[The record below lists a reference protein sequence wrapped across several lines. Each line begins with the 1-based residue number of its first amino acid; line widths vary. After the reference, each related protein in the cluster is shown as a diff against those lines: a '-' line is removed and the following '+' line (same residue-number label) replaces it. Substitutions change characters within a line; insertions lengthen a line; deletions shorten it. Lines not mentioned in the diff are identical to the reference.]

1 MSTNLCEII
10 RSSSIVIIAIG
21 NRLEENRRNKNS
33 LIISPARP
41 RASSLSIY
49 LVPALRPEAA
59 EPKAKMEMVETAE
72 VETAEVETAEV
83 ETAEVEMAEVEMAEV
98 EMAEVEMAEVEMA
111 EVEMA
116 GAGLA
121 EIPAAET
128 VVEVAGV
135 EKTVEEL
142 LPMEARMNKGDLA
155 GLDGNGRER
164 ERPACFIRNALL
176 VLVYSGRYSPQALS
190 WSAWTDETTTWL
202 IPTLPGS
209 QRSRSSWTSSS
220 CTSR

>member
-1 MSTNLCEII
+1 M
-10 RSSSIVIIAIG
+10 
-21 NRLEENRRNKNS
+21 
-33 LIISPARP
+33 
-41 RASSLSIY
+41 
-49 LVPALRPEAA
+49 
-59 EPKAKMEMVETAE
+59 ETAE
-72 VETAEVETAEV
+72 VETAEVET
-83 ETAEVEMAEVEMAEV
+83 AEV